1 MLTVNGLNKNIFL
14 LAVCRSPKSS
24 HIFKSP
30 TSLYKFKHNLYM
42 EVGRFLLR
50 TLSSAEEAS
59 RKGQICWRF
68 HLDEV
73 AGVIKIYRQGAEG
86 RLPGAGGRGE

>member
-1 MLTVNGLNKNIFL
+1 
-14 LAVCRSPKSS
+14 
-24 HIFKSP
+24 
-30 TSLYKFKHNLYM
+30 M

-59 RKGQICWRF
+59 RKGQICWQF